1 MNRTLVVLIATTTCA
16 VSVYAQARNVILFI
30 GDGAGVS
37 SLNAASIYGYGRAQA
52 LYVQSMPYVALA
64 DTSTAKEWVTDAAA
78 AATAWATG
86 MKGRNGVVSQSP
98 DAERDVKDG
107 ETLKTVLEFAEE
119 RGLSTGII
127 SNDDRTGV
135 TIAAVAAFYSHT
147 NNRQRSSDIFQ
158 QLLHPKF
165 GNGVD
170 VVIGTGLK
178 WISAE
183 STKAGRNIAADI
195 PAAGYAY
202 AHSLDEVKD
211 LDPSKD
217 RVIALFD

>member
-1 MNRTLVVLIATTTCA
+1 MRLSNRAALLGILTISA
-16 VSVYAQARNVILFI
+16 AQAETAKSVIFFL
-30 GDGAGVS
+30 GDGAGIS

-52 LYVQSMPYVALA
+52 LYLQHLPGVALA
-64 DTSTAKEWVTDAAA
+64 DSSTVREWVTDAAA
-78 AATAWATG
+78 AATAFATG
-86 MKGRNGVVSQSP
+86 VKSRNGVVSQTASAVT
-98 DAERDVKDG
+98 DVRDGD
-107 ETLKTVLEFAEE
+107 TLKTILEYAEE
-119 RGLSTGII
+119 RGLSTGVIA
-127 SNDDRTGV
+127 NDDRTGV

-147 NNRQRSSDIFQ
+147 NNRQRSADIFQ

-183 STKAGRNIAADI
+183 STKAGRNIADDI

-202 AHSLDEVKD
+202 VHSLKELTD
-211 LDPSKD
+211 LDP
-217 RVIALFD
+217 